1 MIRAAVLY
9 FPKSPASGLKAAAE
23 ALAAGMR
30 AQGVQVDVVDGAK
43 VRDFKLTGCH
53 YIAVGCDVRSLFKGT
68 LAPELAPALANG
80 GIVAGKK
87 SFAFVSK
94 GLGSGP
100 GLLMKLM
107 KALEHGGSMTVRFS
121 EILTKPEDAK
131 ALGQRLKL
139 D

>member
-9 FPKSPASGLKAAAE
+9 FPKSPGSPLKAAAE
-23 ALAAGMR
+23 SLAAGMR
-30 AQGVQVDVVDGAK
+30 TQGAQVDVVDGSK

-68 LAPELAPALANG
+68 LASELAPALANS

-94 GLGSGP
+94 GWGSGRT
-100 GLLMKLM
+100 LMKLM
-107 KALEHGGSMTVRFS
+107 KALEHEGMMVRFS
-121 EILTKPEDAK
+121 EILVKPEDAK

>member
-9 FPKSPASGLKAAAE
+9 FPKSQSSGLKAAAE
-23 ALAAGMR
+23 SLAAGMR
-30 AQGVQVDVVDGAK
+30 AQGAQVDVIDGAK
-43 VRDFKLTGCH
+43 TRDFKLTGCH

-68 LAPELAPALANG
+68 LAPELANSLANS

-94 GLGSGP
+94 GLGSGKT
-100 GLLMKLM
+100 LLKLM
-107 KALEHGGSMTVRFS
+107 KALEHEGMMVRFS
-121 EILTKPEDAK
+121 EILVKPEDAK